1 MLRIEKNDPGKNDRF
16 ARFKLMNWWEQTRLK
31 KANVLVIGAGAL
43 GNEILKNLALL
54 GVGNIFIA
62 DLDVIE
68 NSNLSRS
75 ILFRESDNGSGKSE
89 VAAKALKDI
98 YPDVNVQ
105 WFKGNIVY
113 DLGLGVYNWADLVI
127 AGLDNREARLSVNR
141 NCWKTN
147 TPWIDGAIEQLNG
160 VVRVFVPPHGAC
172 YECTMGQKDW
182 QILKARRAC
191 NLLSRED
198 MLMGKVPTT
207 PTSASVIAGIQCQEA
222 VKLLHGLEVLESK
235 GYIFNGLTHDSYT
248 IHYPRKEDC
257 FSHETYNHIRKLER
271 SISTTTLTELLEEVK
286 KELGKEAVIE
296 FNTEIL
302 YSLECNHCHQ
312 KEIVLKS
319 LGKVTEKEGICPSCG
334 DMRYTNTLHSING
347 NESFLDKTFA
357 EIGIPPFD
365 IIVGRENMNQVFLE
379 FNQDA
384 PNVLGPLHKNKSKPD
399 TF

>member
-16 ARFKLMNWWEQTRLK
+16 ARFKLMNWWEQVRLQ

-89 VAAKALKDI
+89 AAAKALKDI

-113 DLGLGVYNWADLVI
+113 DLGLGVYNWADLVV

-160 VVRVFVPPHGAC
+160 VVRVFVPPDGAC

-248 IHYPRKEDC
+248 INYPRKEDC
-257 FSHETYNHIRKLER
+257 FSHETYHHIRKLER
-271 SISTTTLTELLEEVK
+271 SISTTKLTELLEEVK

-302 YSLECNHCHQ
+302 YSLECNNCEQ
-312 KEIVLKS
+312 KETVLKS

-347 NESFLDKTFA
+347 SESFLDKTFA

-384 PNVLGPLHKNKSKPD
+384 PGVLGPLHKKKSKPD
-399 TF
+399 IL